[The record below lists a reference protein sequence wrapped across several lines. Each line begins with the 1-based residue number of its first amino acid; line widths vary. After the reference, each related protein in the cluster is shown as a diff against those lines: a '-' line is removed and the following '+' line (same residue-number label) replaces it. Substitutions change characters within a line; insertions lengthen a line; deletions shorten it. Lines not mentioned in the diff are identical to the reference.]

1 MNCEGCTYK
10 QSKTVDAAL
19 VCTDCKRAYREGT
32 KEYELF
38 KDLYVSGCEVE
49 VINSSKEGSD
59 EVEWYFEDNK
69 DKYTVDMLD
78 EEIEEDAGISL
89 RDYLE
94 LGISL
99 GYIEP
104 VDDFTK
110 LSTREISRM
119 VDIIDYLETK

>member
-1 MNCEGCTYK
+1 MNCEGCMYK
-10 QSKTVDAAL
+10 QSKSVEDTL

-32 KEYELF
+32 KEYEIF
-38 KDLYVSGCEVE
+38 KDLYVSECEGKAS
-49 VINSSKEGSD
+49 NKEGSD

-78 EEIEEDAGISL
+78 KEIEEDAGISL

-94 LGISL
+94 LGISW

-110 LSTREISRM
+110 LSTREISKM